1 MIFYVCA
8 GVGGVLLGEGVTA
21 DLDEELDEAAQQE
34 REKMKAQ
41 FRPED
46 LAQYAIKGERVPSHM
61 VQSVCVTARGG
72 GGCL

>member
-1 MIFYVCA
+1 
-8 GVGGVLLGEGVTA
+8 VLLGEGVTA

-46 LAQYAIKGERVPSHM
+46 LAQYAIKGEW
-61 VQSVCVTARGG
+61 G
-72 GGCL
+72 